1 MLSGKQIDEFKVF
14 VGGSSATTLEEDFE
28 YLIN

>member
-1 MLSGKQIDEFKVF
+1 MLSGKANRQFKVF
-14 VGGSSATTLEEDFE
+14 GGSSATTLEEDFE

>member
-1 MLSGKQIDEFKVF
+1 VGKQAGEFKVF

>member
-1 MLSGKQIDEFKVF
+1 VESEAGEFKVF